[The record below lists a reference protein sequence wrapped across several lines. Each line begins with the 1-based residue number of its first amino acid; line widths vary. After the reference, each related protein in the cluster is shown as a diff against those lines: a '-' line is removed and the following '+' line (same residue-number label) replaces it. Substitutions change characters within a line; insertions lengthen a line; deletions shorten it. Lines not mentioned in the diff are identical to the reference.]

1 MNNNPFIK
9 DKKFNPDIL
18 NIFEK
23 KETERKSSAFKYTD
37 KIEEKY
43 KIIKEDIKEDKPI
56 RNIQQLI
63 RQKEQ
68 EREKQEFEFK
78 QKKNIYETQE
88 EFKDFNNLKNNQ
100 KKTIKKKNENVD
112 SILDDLKNLGI
123 LN

>member
-23 KETERKSSAFKYTD
+23 KEIERKTNAFKYTD
-37 KIEEKY
+37 QIEEKY
-43 KIIKEDIKEDKPI
+43 KIIKDEIKQDKPI

-63 RQKEQ
+63 RDKEQ

-78 QKKNIYETQE
+78 QKKNMYELGE

>member
-23 KETERKSSAFKYTD
+23 KETERKTNAFKYTD
-37 KIEEKY
+37 QIEEKY
-43 KIIKEDIKEDKPI
+43 KIIKDEIKQDKPI

-63 RQKEQ
+63 RDKEQ

-78 QKKNIYETQE
+78 QKKNMYELGE

>member
-23 KETERKSSAFKYTD
+23 KETERKSSAFKYTNQ
-37 KIEEKY
+37 IEEKY